1 MRYFLAVAGMALA
14 VAFADPAHAVC
25 TAADVIQEV
34 SGCGPGSGPCT
45 INENIEIDEGAC
57 ILDFGSRDLTIT
69 RTVDVAHND
78 LRIIAGSVTVD
89 RGTGADGLIDAR
101 GTGGTPNTNI
111 GGSVRIDAESF
122 VRSTGSGRAFN
133 LNGNDNGGL
142 LLVFAG
148 GPIEI
153 ENRIDL
159 RSLTRFGDGGVME
172 LNSDTKVDLGTS
184 SIIDATG
191 GNDSSGGG
199 EVTLFS
205 RGDVE
210 HRGRIDV
217 SGSDGGT
224 IDIFAGGEIVA
235 GDLLS
240 DATGDAGMGG
250 CIAVESG
257 TGTTVTGEVRS
268 NGSVGEFMTGGC
280 GGVVCLDSDFGD
292 VTLGVNGEIVAT
304 GARPDGAGGIVAAL
318 AGGSFSALGPIDI
331 RGPDGETCG
340 GDLCIEAGVDLTTS
354 ASGTIDASGGDG
366 GGEIDFTAG
375 RNLSIFGAVSGAARQ
390 RGGLGGLVILAA
402 GLRGGGDGD
411 VVIGA
416 NLDASGVPTC
426 SEELGCGEGGGIDIS
441 GCAVTIAA
449 NATVDVSGPT
459 GGDNLLIARG
469 PLSVQGAMSAVATNQ
484 DGTEG
489 SNDFTYNQTFPPAL
503 GGSTL
508 PAPDLSARPACTG
521 NPGDPAGCLTPC
533 PDCGD
538 GAVDYPEPC
547 DPGPDASQEVCG
559 DCSLLCENLAPQT
572 CADDLTCTID
582 DCDPL
587 IGCFDI
593 PLPGPCTEPPTPTFT
608 PTPSNTPTATFTFSN
623 TATATQTPTATRTP
637 TQTSTATRTNTG
649 TATHTSTPS
658 ATQTRTPTRTDTG
671 TPTHTPTASDT
682 PTATG
687 TATNT
692 PTASNTPVATDTPVV
707 TNTPVPT
714 DTPVDTSTPTNS
726 PTPEIPTCPGDCNGD
741 GTVAIN
747 ELITAVNISL
757 GSLPIDACLAA
768 DLNRDGNV
776 AINELISAVNANL
789 DGC

>member
-1 MRYFLAVAGMALA
+1 MRYSLAVAGIALGL
-14 VAFADPAHAVC
+14 AFANPAHAVC

-45 INENIEIDEGAC
+45 IDENIEIDEGSC
-57 ILDFGSRDLTIT
+57 ILDFGSRDLVIT

-89 RGTGADGLIDAR
+89 RDTGADGLIDAR

-122 VRSTGSGRAFN
+122 VRTIGSGRSFN
-133 LNGNDNGGL
+133 LNGNGMGGL

-153 ENRIDL
+153 DNRIDL
-159 RSLTRFGDGGVME
+159 RSQTRFGDGGVIV
-172 LNSDTKVDLGTS
+172 LDSDTRVELGTS

-199 EVTLFS
+199 EVTLVS
-205 RGDVE
+205 RGDIE
-210 HRGRIDV
+210 HRGSIDV

-224 IDIFAGGEIVA
+224 IDIFAGGAVIA

-240 DATGDAGMGG
+240 DATGDAGSGG
-250 CIAVESG
+250 CITVESG
-257 TGTTVTGEVRS
+257 TGTTIVGEVRS

-280 GGVVCLDSDFGD
+280 GGVICLDSDFGD
-292 VTLGVNGEIVAT
+292 VTLGVGGGIVAD

-331 RGPDGETCG
+331 RGPAGETCG
-340 GDLCIEAGVDLTTS
+340 GDLCIEAGIDLITS
-354 ASGTIDASGGDG
+354 ASGSIDASGGDG

-375 RNLSIFGAVSGAARQ
+375 RNMSIFGSVSSAARQ
-390 RGGLGGLVILAA
+390 RGGLGGMVILAA
-402 GLRGGGDGD
+402 GIRGGGDGD
-411 VVIGA
+411 GDVVIAA
-416 NLDASGVPTC
+416 NIDASAVATC
-426 SEELGCGEGGGIDIS
+426 SEDFCGEGGGIDIS
-441 GCAVTIAA
+441 GCAVSIAA

-469 PLSVQGAMSAVATNQ
+469 PLSVQGTMSAVATNE
-484 DGTEG
+484 DGSEG

-538 GAVDYPEPC
+538 GVVDYPEPC
-547 DPGPDASQEVCG
+547 DPGPGASQEVCG
-559 DCSLLCENLAPQT
+559 ECSLLCENLAPET

-623 TATATQTPTATRTP
+623 TATATRTP
-637 TQTSTATRTNTG
+637 TLTN
-649 TATHTSTPS
+649 
-658 ATQTRTPTRTDTG
+658 TPTRTDTG

-692 PTASNTPVATDTPVV
+692 PTASNTPVATDTPVA
-707 TNTPVPT
+707 TNTPV
-714 DTPVDTSTPTNS
+714 DTATATNS
-726 PTPEIPTCPGDCNGD
+726 PTPDIPSCPGDCNGD

-789 DGC
+789 GGC